1 MGARLNMKKDV
12 ERRKSYCRFCHVYCA
27 LEVET
32 NEGRVVKVYPDP
44 SDPVYGGYTC
54 LKGREL
60 AAVHNH
66 KDRLRSS
73 LKRLPD
79 GRYEGISS
87 EQAMDEIAEKL
98 TAIIA
103 RDGPRAVATY
113 NGSYAF
119 QNSAAVPVCRA
130 WHNGI
135 NSPSYYT
142 SVTIDQPAKA
152 IAGLRAGFWGAGVHR
167 FAEADVI
174 MLLGNN
180 PLLSHFSSNG
190 GLPPFSPSARLRKA
204 RKAGLKVITV
214 DPRKTE
220 TAMRS
225 DIHLAIRPGEDP
237 VLLAGIIKYILDED
251 LQDREFCRDHLANL
265 DALRAQIEP
274 FDLEYVAAR
283 TDLAAGDI
291 KVAAR
296 MFATAERGA
305 ALTGTGPDMSPRP
318 NLTEHL
324 VMALNAVCG
333 RFNRAGDTL
342 NPSVLGSNRPRLAQA
357 YAPVP
362 PSDDLAKC
370 RFKGLTEIS
379 GLTAVGR
386 IREMPVSILSDE
398 ILTPGEGQVK
408 ALISVGG
415 NPAVAWPDQ
424 EKTCRALGALEL
436 SVSIDIKMSATARLA
451 DYIIAPRLCL
461 EREDVTLLVDSWYEE
476 PYSHYAEALVE
487 PDFDVIEE
495 WEFFWGLAKR
505 MGTEIL
511 LPGGPLDLEI
521 KPSKFEVL
529 ENITSRSKVPL
540 ADIRAQ
546 DGGHVFEGIS
556 VTASPP
562 VSVAERLEMMP
573 VGINTELA
581 EVLSDPPA
589 GSCGFEFLLVSQ
601 RLKHAYNSSGRDLDA
616 LMKKGT
622 TNPAYMHP
630 DDLGSLGIL
639 PGDEVLLKSEY
650 GQIPAIVEVSAKMK
664 PGVISMS
671 HAWGDLPGDET
682 KRSVR
687 ESGSCI
693 SLLVSS
699 SEGLEKFSGMP
710 RFSSIPV
717 NVIAEGGRA

>member
-1 MGARLNMKKDV
+1 MGKSLQRK
-12 ERRKSYCRFCHVYCA
+12 KSYCRFCHVYCA

-79 GRYEGISS
+79 GRYEEISS

-135 NSPSYYT
+135 KSPSYYT

-152 IAGLRAGFWGAGVHR
+152 ISGLRAGFWGAGVHR

-174 MLLGNN
+174 MLIGNN
-180 PLLSHFSSNG
+180 PLVSHFSSNG
-190 GLPPFSPSARLRKA
+190 GLPPFSPSSRLRKA
-204 RKAGLKVITV
+204 MKAGLKVITV
-214 DPRKTE
+214 DPSKTE
-220 TAMRS
+220 TASRS
-225 DIHLAIRPGEDP
+225 NIHLAIKPGEDP
-237 VLLAGIIKYILDED
+237 VLLAGIIRFILKEG
-251 LQDREFCRDHLANL
+251 LQDREFCRDHLGNL
-265 DALRAQIEP
+265 DALSTQIKP
-274 FDLEYVAAR
+274 FDLEYVSAR
-283 TDLAAGDI
+283 TDIPVNDIRAA
-291 KVAAR
+291 AL
-296 MFATAERGA
+296 MFATAGRGA
-305 ALTGTGPDMSPRP
+305 ALTGTGPDMSPHP

-324 VMALNAVCG
+324 VVALNAVCG
-333 RFNRAGDTL
+333 RFNRAGDLL

-357 YAPVP
+357 FAPRP
-362 PSDDLAKC
+362 PPDDLAKC
-370 RFKGLTEIS
+370 RFQGLTEIA

-386 IREMPVSILSDE
+386 IKEMPVSILSDE
-398 ILTPGEGQVK
+398 ILTPGKGQVK

-424 EKTCRALGALEL
+424 EKTCRALEALEL
-436 SVSIDIKMSATARLA
+436 SVSIDIKMSATAKLA

-461 EREDVTLLVDSWYEE
+461 ERDDVTLLVDSWYEE

-505 MGTEIL
+505 MGTEIR
-511 LPGGPLDLEI
+511 LPGGPLDMEN
-521 KPSKFEVL
+521 KPSKFKVL

-540 ADIRAQ
+540 AEIRAQ

-562 VSVAERLEMMP
+562 VSGNERLEMMP
-573 VGINTELA
+573 EGIDDELA
-581 EVLSDPPA
+581 EVFSGPPTSA
-589 GSCGFEFLLVSQ
+589 RDFEFLLISQ
-601 RLKHAYNSSGRDLDA
+601 RLKHVYNSSGRDLDV

-622 TNPAYMHP
+622 TNPAYLHP
-630 DDLGSLGIL
+630 DDLDRLGIVT
-639 PGDEVLLKSEY
+639 GDEILLRSEH
-650 GQIPAIVEVSAKMK
+650 GQIPAIVAVSSKMK
-664 PGVISMS
+664 PGTISMA
-671 HAWGDLPGDET
+671 HAWGDLPGVET
-682 KRSVR
+682 KAPVR
-687 ESGSCI
+687 EIGSCI
-693 SLLVSS
+693 ALLVSN

-717 NVIAEGGRA
+717 NVIAEPGRA

>member
-1 MGARLNMKKDV
+1 M

-32 NEGRVVKVYPDP
+32 SEGRITGVYPDP
-44 SDPVYGGYTC
+44 EDPVYGGYTC

-79 GRYEGISS
+79 GRYEKISS

-135 NSPSYYT
+135 KSPSYHT
-142 SVTIDQPAKA
+142 SITIDQPAKA
-152 IAGLRAGFWGAGVHR
+152 IVGLRAGFWGAGVHR

-180 PLLSHFSSNG
+180 PLVSHFSANG
-190 GLPPFSPSARLRKA
+190 GLPPFSPSLRLRKA
-204 RKAGLKVITV
+204 MKRGLKLITV

-225 DIHLAIRPGEDP
+225 DIHLPIKPGEDP
-237 VLLAGIIKYILDED
+237 ALLAGIIRFIFEEGLE
-251 LQDREFCRDHLANL
+251 DREFCRDHLANM
-265 DALRAQIEP
+265 DVLRAQIEP
-274 FDLEYVAAR
+274 FNLEYVADR
-283 TDLAAGDI
+283 TDLPAEAI
-291 KVAAR
+291 ESAAR
-296 MFATAERGA
+296 MFANAERGA
-305 ALTGTGPDMSPRP
+305 VLTGTGPDMSPRP

-333 RFNRAGDTL
+333 RFNRAGDAL
-342 NPSVLGSNRPRLAQA
+342 NPSVLGSNRPRVAQA
-357 YAPVP
+357 YAPRP
-362 PSDDLAKC
+362 PPDNLEKS
-370 RFKGLTEIS
+370 RFHGLTEIA
-379 GLTAVGR
+379 GLTGMGR
-386 IREMPVSILSDE
+386 MQEMPVSVLPDE

-408 ALISVGG
+408 ALINIGG

-436 SVSIDIKMSATARLA
+436 SVSIDIKMSATAKLA
-451 DYIIAPRLCL
+451 DYIIAPKICL
-461 EREDVTLLVDSWYEE
+461 EREDVTLLADSWYEE
-476 PYSHYAEALVE
+476 PYAHYTEAMIE

-495 WEFFWGLAKR
+495 WEFFWGLASR
-505 MGTEIL
+505 MGTEIR
-511 LPGGPLDLEI
+511 LPGGPLDLDS

-529 ENITSRSKVPL
+529 ENITRGSKVPL

-546 DGGHVFEGIS
+546 DGGHVFEGIKFF
-556 VTASPP
+556 AAPP
-562 VSVAERLEMMP
+562 VNGERLEMMP
-573 VGINTELA
+573 AGLDDELE
-581 EVLSDPPA
+581 EVLSSPTTSA
-589 GSCGFEFLLVSQ
+589 QGFEYLLVGQ
-601 RLKHAYNSSGRDLDA
+601 RLKHVYNSSGRDVSA

-630 DDLGSLGIL
+630 GDLDSLGIL
-639 PGDEVLLKSEY
+639 PGDEVVLKSEH
-650 GQIPAIVEVSAKMK
+650 GQIPAIVEDSAKIK
-664 PGVISMS
+664 PGVISMA
-671 HAWGDLPGDET
+671 HAWGDLPGDKT
-682 KRSVR
+682 NRSVR
-687 ESGSCI
+687 ETGSCI
-693 SLLVSS
+693 SLLVSN
-699 SEGLEKFSGMP
+699 SEDLESFSGMP

-717 NVIAEGGRA
+717 NVITDKGR